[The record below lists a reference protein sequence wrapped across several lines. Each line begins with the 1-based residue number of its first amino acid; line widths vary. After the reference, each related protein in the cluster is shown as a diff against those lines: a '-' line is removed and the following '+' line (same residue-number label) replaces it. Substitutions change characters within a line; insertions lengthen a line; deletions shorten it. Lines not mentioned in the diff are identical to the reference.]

1 MMRLWPRWTIFTACC
16 QQMQHRRPAE
26 CLALCS
32 TVRPGWGGSD
42 EDRVRGW
49 EWGVLSDVCLA
60 WSCAGFAGARVGG
73 RRSCGATAGGSVGSG
88 YLPRVGLRGRH
99 RGGELCGRAEVVKR
113 QLPFTRA
120 EELQGVLWTP
130 DTMMK
135 VGGCVEDATG
145 GRLAQPFRAFPTGA
159 TFGFAYLH
167 HYAGCRVALEDNA
180 DLDQ

>member
-1 MMRLWPRWTIFTACC
+1 M
-16 QQMQHRRPAE
+16 PA
-26 CLALCS
+26 
-32 TVRPGWGGSD
+32 RGWGGD
-42 EDRVRGW
+42 DPAEQQ
-49 EWGVLSDVCLA
+49 LA
-60 WSCAGFAGARVGG
+60 G
-73 RRSCGATAGGSVGSG
+73 RSG
-88 YLPRVGLRGRH
+88 TGICRRH

-120 EELQGVLWTP
+120 EELQGVLRTP

-167 HYAGCRVALEDNA
+167 HYAICRVALDDNA